1 MYNSIDVR
9 GGVKTGMLVIK
20 FLALLWNTIL
30 IFFYDL
36 LLSMPLGAFYCEGN
50 EDDDDE
56 FDDFADDEED
66 DDDKHLLN
74 VLDDEEVWMAE
85 DSLWWRPDDAVD
97 FLEADYPSLL
107 AEQLHR
113 S

>member
-1 MYNSIDVR
+1 MEENEIFRVQSTLCQCQLLCSDFSIPERTEAVPSY
-9 GGVKTGMLVIK
+9 G
-20 FLALLWNTIL
+20 
-30 IFFYDL
+30 
-36 LLSMPLGAFYCEGN
+36 SGAFYCEGN
-50 EDDDDE
+50 EDNDDE

>member
-1 MYNSIDVR
+1 MKYD
-9 GGVKTGMLVIK
+9 
-20 FLALLWNTIL
+20 FD
-30 IFFYDL
+30 FFYDH

>member
-1 MYNSIDVR
+1 LYQCQLLCSDFSIPERTEAVPSYGSGKTDVIFT
-9 GGVKTGMLVIK
+9 GGEGR
-20 FLALLWNTIL
+20 
-30 IFFYDL
+30 DE
-36 LLSMPLGAFYCEGN
+36 GAFYCEGN